1 VVQVSEFAK
10 YLNVMSAYGAV
21 TVTNRPIGL
30 LPPTTWDLPKPA
42 PGKPAAPFRRLVL
55 HHLRLESARALP
67 GPAGTGPSL
76 NLLEYTYRIFAAE
89 VEAGRTYP
97 QEADALA
104 AGAGASASGGGS
116 LGGESDADDLLSGGG
131 GGGDGSTHTHAT
143 TRAYTRAAFEAYF
156 WAADVIVAIGQTDDD
171 AAVDGGSQ
179 AQAQAQNVGSGD
191 LLELSRG
198 GRSWEDALVG
208 FYYVKP
214 NYPGR
219 SSHVSGFFLRSLL
232 PLPILF
238 HTRRSVTHDGLG
250 RFVMQALL
258 FHLPIGNSDMERLWA
273 SRTCIT
279 VLRSDTKQAF
289 SIWFMQIIQE
299 V

>member
-1 VVQVSEFAK
+1 
-10 YLNVMSAYGAV
+10 MSAYGAV
-21 TVTNRPIGL
+21 TVTNRPIDL
-30 LPPTTWDLPKPA
+30 LPPTTWDLPQPA
-42 PGKPAAPFRRLVL
+42 PGKPAAPFRRLIL
-55 HHLRLESARALP
+55 HHLRLESAHALP
-67 GPAGTGPSL
+67 DPAGTGPNL
-76 NLLEYTYRIFAAE
+76 NLLEYTYGIFAAE

-104 AGAGASASGGGS
+104 AGAGACAGVGG
-116 LGGESDADDLLSGGG
+116 LGGESDADDLSGGASS
-131 GGGDGSTHTHAT
+131 GSTHTHAT
-143 TRAYTRAAFEAYF
+143 TQAYTRAAFEAYF

-171 AAVDGGSQ
+171 VAVDDGVSQ
-179 AQAQAQNVGSGD
+179 AQAHAQNVGSGE
-191 LLELSRG
+191 LLEISRG

-219 SSHVSGFFLRSLL
+219 SSHVSGFFPRFLL

-238 HTRRSVTHDGLG
+238 HARRSVTHDGCGLG
-250 RFVMQALL
+250 RFAMQVLL
-258 FHLPIGNSDMERLWA
+258 FHLSIGNSDMERLWA
-273 SRTCIT
+273 SRTCIM
-279 VLRSDTKQAF
+279 VLRSDIKQAF